1 MVENILQICLKSAQ
15 QPEAALQLER
25 PDLVATA
32 SADREDTET
41 SNPLIETVQNLPFET
56 TAEHFHETLIQPESV
71 RAFALLILRML
82 HARTRAFWVTSVKSS
97 LKLGNFCGIV
107 SCDLYWGCPAGDDSC
122 KLYSLQNIDDVVPL
136 LNNIGHLDA
145 LDEGYLNIA
154 EIDYLDEYIS
164 LKGMTWTGVWKESL
178 DMLDSKAYVCSTAT
192 ALSSAARTTYFY
204 QNDHSGTPRDPLEAQ
219 SAGER
224 EERSSEVETSDTES
238 IPSEHL
244 NACYACAV
252 NIVNGQL
259 FGYWKSVQSEQLPD
273 HIKNRENCWWGTACR
288 TQWHKLTPLSAEARR
303 RGYYQ

>member
-56 TAEHFHETLIQPESV
+56 TAEHFHETLIQ
-71 RAFALLILRML
+71 
-82 HARTRAFWVTSVKSS
+82 
-97 LKLGNFCGIV
+97 KLGNFCGIV